1 MTRIF
6 FNTDRKNP
14 ENLAFQGFT
23 LVGLTGLEPV
33 TPTMSTWYSN
43 QLSYNPEA
51 ENDISMKQGDLLAAF
66 EHFIVGP
73 DQTNGNV
80 KYNSAAGKV
89 GPSLLPLP
97 SQHLIEYHFIGLLH
111 ALPGDA
117 GDFPDRF
124 IHIAAGEALRLRQG
138 SAALDHLKGQQ
149 GIIHSD
155 RDL

>member
-1 MTRIF
+1 M
-6 FNTDRKNP
+6 
-14 ENLAFQGFT
+14 
-23 LVGLTGLEPV
+23 GLTGLEPV

-51 ENDISMKQGDLLAAF
+51 DNDISMKQGDLQAGF
-66 EHFIVGP
+66 EHFVVWP
-73 DQTNGNV
+73 DQANGD
-80 KYNSAAGKV
+80 STCHGAAGK
-89 GPSLLPLP
+89 GRSPPLSLPP
-97 SQHLIEYHFIGLLH
+97 QHLIKYHLIGLPH

-155 RDL
+155 GDL

>member
-1 MTRIF
+1 M
-6 FNTDRKNP
+6 
-14 ENLAFQGFT
+14 

-51 ENDISMKQGDLLAAF
+51 ENDISMKQGDLQADF
-66 EHFIVGP
+66 EHFVAWP
-73 DQTNGNV
+73 FQTIGNA
-80 KYNSAAGKV
+80 KCHGAAGK
-89 GPSLLPLP
+89 GRSPPLPLP
-97 SQHLIEYHFIGLLH
+97 PQHLIEYHFIGLLH

-124 IHIAAGEALRLRQG
+124 IHIAAGEALRLRQY
-138 SAALDHLKGQQ
+138 SSALDHLNGQQ
-149 GIIHSD
+149 GVIDGD

>member
-1 MTRIF
+1 MLKQKALRI
-6 FNTDRKNP
+6 NTLKAS
-14 ENLAFQGFT
+14 L

-51 ENDISMKQGDLLAAF
+51 ENDISMKQGDLQAAF
-66 EHFIVGP
+66 EHFVAFCRLAFSDYWQCQMSRRGRQRLP
-73 DQTNGNV
+73 
-80 KYNSAAGKV
+80 
-89 GPSLLPLP
+89 PPLPLP
-97 SQHLIEYHFIGLLH
+97 LQHLIEYHFIGLLH

-138 SAALDHLKGQQ
+138 SSALDHLKSQQ
-149 GIIHSD
+149 GVIDSD